1 MAALANI
8 SMPVESSAE
17 TYILAGVTV
26 LVIIAS
32 VWLFFWQR
40 YKALLTRRTADVER
54 EHADQLRAESERRAA
69 AEGRLLRI
77 PELERALLVSESKLR
92 EHADEVSQQRI
103 RAAELE
109 TALATERHAYAVQGT
124 QSEQTRTAMA
134 ETFRTLAQEALRGNA
149 EAFATAAT
157 PLLQRHEAGFAQG
170 GQAMVEALRPVAEL
184 VGQMQARL
192 GEMERARTGAYD
204 ALSAQVRELSETQ
217 QGLRFEAANLAKAL
231 GAPGQ
236 RGRWGEIQLRRAIE
250 LAGMHPHADFIEPT
264 SAGENGATDRPR
276 PDVVV
281 RLPGG
286 RNLVIDAQA
295 PVADYLDSL
304 GALTHEERN
313 AKLHAHAL
321 ALREHVE
328 ALGSRAYWEQFQP
341 APEFVVLYLP
351 GEAFF
356 SAALDTDPA
365 LVEFGV
371 EKRVLV
377 ATPTTLI
384 ALLRA
389 VHYGWRQDAQVREAR
404 ELTAIGADLHE
415 RLAQLGD
422 RLASAGRALGSTVE
436 QYNEAMASFSSHIL
450 PAARILRDHLPA
462 EAKAAADAPPLS
474 APPLVER
481 LAQPAAAEELRPPPR
496 PVAATNHAEGNAV
509 ASSLPAPPL
518 APVLNPARP
527 AGATGIRARVATPL
541 RGVSPTIPPPPLG

>member
-1 MAALANI
+1 
-8 SMPVESSAE
+8 MPVESSTE
-17 TYILAGVTV
+17 TYLLAGVTV

-40 YKALLTRRTADVER
+40 YKVLLARRTTDMER
-54 EHADQLRAESERRAA
+54 ETSDRLRAEAERRAA

-77 PELERALLVSESKLR
+77 PELEKALLINESRLR
-92 EHADEVSQQRI
+92 DSLDELAREKI
-103 RAAELE
+103 RAVELE
-109 TALATERHAYAVQGT
+109 TTLSSERRAAASQGA
-124 QSEQTRTAMA
+124 QSEQARGALA
-134 ETFRTLAQEALRGNA
+134 ETFRALAQEALRGNA
-149 EAFATAAT
+149 ESFAVTAAQT
-157 PLLQRHEAGFAQG
+157 FQRHEAGLAQG
-170 GQAMVEALRPVAEL
+170 GQALAEAFRPVADL
-184 VGQMQARL
+184 VGQLQARL
-192 GEMERARTGAYD
+192 GELERTRTGAYD
-204 ALSAQVRELSETQ
+204 ALTAQVRDLSEAQ

-250 LAGMHPHADFIEPT
+250 LAGMRPHADFHEPA
-264 SAGENGATDRPR
+264 AGDNGHAERPR

-295 PVADYLDSL
+295 PVADYLESL

-321 ALREHVE
+321 ALREHIRS
-328 ALGSRAYWEQFQP
+328 LGAQAYWEQFQP

-389 VHYGWRQDAQVREAR
+389 VHYGWRQDAQMQEAR
-404 ELTAIGADLHE
+404 ELTVIGADLHE

-422 RLASAGRALGSTVE
+422 RLAATGRALGQTVE
-436 QYNEAMASFSSHIL
+436 QYNEAMAGLSSHIL
-450 PAARILRDHLPA
+450 PAARTLRDHLPA
-462 EAKAAADAPPLS
+462 ESRPAEGEAAIA

-481 LAQPAAAEELRPPPR
+481 LARPAAPEELRPPAR
-496 PVAATNHAEGNAV
+496 PVISPAAVNGSEPVAEAAPP
-509 ASSLPAPPL
+509 ASAPVSVFARPTLPA
-518 APVLNPARP
+518 
-527 AGATGIRARVATPL
+527 GIRARLPAGPV
-541 RGVSPTIPPPPLG
+541 RGVSPTIPPPPLDRTSG